1 MPVDLP
7 EVHAR
12 ALDRTHAF
20 VAGISDDRWDDA
32 SVCDGWDVR
41 ALLNHVVSGNLWV
54 PELVGGRTIEEVG
67 DRLDGDMV
75 GADPVAAYDRTAEV
89 AAAAFREDGAMDRP
103 VAVSYGPVPGSVYC
117 GHRFIDVLVHGWDL
131 AASTGQDT
139 TLDSELVEA
148 CWEVLEPQRELLAG
162 SGMFGSEVT
171 VAPDADRQTTLLAVL
186 GRRDVRA

>member
-1 MPVDLP
+1 MAVDLS

-20 VAGISDDRWDDA
+20 VAGIGSGSWDDA

-54 PELVGGRTIEEVG
+54 PKLVDGKTIDEVG
-67 DRLDGDMV
+67 DRLDGDV
-75 GADPVAAYDRTAEV
+75 LGADPLDAYDRSAEL
-89 AAAAFREDGAMDRP
+89 AAAAFRDAGAMDRP

-117 GHRFIDVLVHGWDL
+117 GHRFMDVLVHGWDL

-139 TLDSELVEA
+139 TLDPDLVDA
-148 CWEVLEPQRELLAG
+148 CWEVVEPQQELLAG
-162 SGMFGSEVT
+162 SGMFGTEIA
-171 VAPDADRQTTLLAVL
+171 VALDADRQTALLAVL
-186 GRRDVRA
+186 GRHDVRA